1 MGKFDNISVIAFDAD
16 DTLWDCQSHF
26 ADAERRYCGI
36 LEHYADAT
44 TVSDELFAVE
54 SANMPL
60 LGYGGKAFTISLV
73 ENALKLSGYRIS
85 AADVARII
93 DLGKSLLSLPATPLP
108 GVRDALEAL
117 RGYRLVLFTK
127 GELHY
132 VADGNNWIQVAFL
145 TKGDPDQTD
154 SFIVYDTSLNYQEST
169 GYYLDVIVNG
179 VDQKNYQLT
188 AKEYAAI
195 DKYGVAEQI
204 SYISTGGGAF
214 LEFVEGKVLP
224 AVEVLEQRAS

>member
-36 LEHYADAT
+36 LEPYADAT
-44 TVSDELFAVE
+44 TVSDVLFAVE

-93 DLGKSLLSLPATPLP
+93 DLGKSLLRLPATPLP

-127 GELHY
+127 GELHDQRGKLMRSGLSQY
-132 VADGNNWIQVAFL
+132 FSHVEIVADKSKAACLSLCRTLRVEPHRLLMVGN
-145 TKGDPDQTD
+145 
-154 SFIVYDTSLNYQEST
+154 SFKSDIMPMLSIGASAVYVPFHVTWKYEHADEFSHDRLERITSIS
-169 GYYLDVIVNG
+169 
-179 VDQKNYQLT
+179 QLP
-188 AKEYAAI
+188 
-195 DKYGVAEQI
+195 G
-204 SYISTGGGAF
+204 
-214 LEFVEGKVLP
+214 LL
-224 AVEVLEQRAS
+224 

>member
-36 LEHYADAT
+36 LEPYADAK

-93 DLGKSLLSLPATPLP
+93 DLGKSLLRLPATPLP

-117 RGYRLVLFTK
+117 RGYRLVL
-127 GELHY
+127 
-132 VADGNNWIQVAFL
+132 A
-145 TKGDPDQTD
+145 
-154 SFIVYDTSLNYQEST
+154 
-169 GYYLDVIVNG
+169 
-179 VDQKNYQLT
+179 
-188 AKEYAAI
+188 
-195 DKYGVAEQI
+195 
-204 SYISTGGGAF
+204 
-214 LEFVEGKVLP
+214 LP
-224 AVEVLEQRAS
+224 I